1 MRDVCCPF
9 AAHRPGVLPEIGPES
24 AASSCRDAWVY
35 DRGAMELN
43 MSYTTTADGV
53 RIAFATAGQGLPLI
67 RAPFAPFCNCQLEW
81 RQGTFFEGLSRHRM
95 VIPFDVRGTG
105 LSDRNVEDYSI
116 EARKMDIDAI
126 ADTLGLSRFA
136 LHGIGSSGALV
147 ISYAVQ
153 HPERVSHVILDDA
166 FVNGRA
172 YLSRPQNTALGLLAQ
187 DWEAMTENLAFMSQ
201 GHGGEDARHYAEYLR
216 ACTTPEAA
224 SRQWRAIAEFDVT
237 DLLPLVKAPTL
248 VMQHQG
254 HRGLSPDDG
263 REMAMRIPNA
273 RLVVLEGKQS
283 NVDHVL
289 SAIGDF
295 LGDEG
300 PAPVPGKR
308 PSAFRTVLF
317 TDIVGHTEMMQ
328 RLGDANGRD
337 VLREHERITRETLK
351 AHGGTEVKTM
361 GDGFM
366 ASFGSVTAAMECAV
380 ALQRAFAAH
389 TESMPEPLHVRVGLN
404 AGEPIEEDG
413 DLFGATVILAS
424 RIAAKAGA
432 GEILVPDTVRGLLS
446 GKSFLFTD
454 RGEFVPKGFDAA
466 VRLYEV
472 RWRD

>member
-1 MRDVCCPF
+1 MR
-9 AAHRPGVLPEIGPES
+9 
-24 AASSCRDAWVY
+24 
-35 DRGAMELN
+35 
-43 MSYTTTADGV
+43 YTTAADGV

-67 RAPFAPFCNCQLEW
+67 RAPFAPFCHCQLEW
-81 RQGTFFEGLSRHRM
+81 RQGTFFERLSRHRM

-105 LSDRNVEDYSI
+105 LSDRNVEDFSL
-116 EARKMDIDAI
+116 EARKLDIDAI
-126 ADTLGLSRFA
+126 AGALSLSRFA

-166 FVNGRA
+166 FVNGLA
-172 YLSRPQNTALGLLAQ
+172 YLKRPQNAALGLLAQ
-187 DWEAMTENLAFMSQ
+187 DWEAMTETIAFTSQ

-224 SRQWRAIAEFDVT
+224 SRLWRAIAEVDVA
-237 DLLPLVKAPTL
+237 DILPLVKAPTL

-254 HRGLSPDDG
+254 VRSLSTDEG
-263 REMAMRIPNA
+263 REIAMRIPNA

-283 NVDHVL
+283 DVENVL

-300 PAPVPGKR
+300 STQGPSDRPG
-308 PSAFRTVLF
+308 AFRTVLF
-317 TDIVGHTEMMQ
+317 TDIVGHTEMMR
-328 RLGDANGRD
+328 RLGDAKGRS
-337 VLREHERITRETLK
+337 VLREHERITREVLSE
-351 AHGGTEVKTM
+351 HGGTEVKTM

-366 ASFGSVTAAMECAV
+366 ASFGSVTAATECAI

-389 TESMPEPLHVRVGLN
+389 TESMPEPLRVRVGLN

-424 RIAAKAGA
+424 RIAARAGA

-446 GKSFLFTD
+446 GKNFLFAD
-454 RGEFVPKGFDAA
+454 RGDVMLRGFEDA